1 MNNAFATFPEQ
12 DEASDSSFL
21 SHLPAI
27 ARQRK
32 WFIVLPALLGL
43 IGGIAAAFILPVKY
57 QSRAVL
63 LVEAP
68 LLPEEVAQSN
78 DAELV
83 DQRMARIRQ
92 QVLSRPQLIE
102 LIQRNDLYATDLQ
115 TKSLTEVI
123 ETMRKAIAIDPVT
136 ADIQQAGSGRR
147 TTIAFGMSFEYSDP
161 VKVQT
166 IAQALTEQ
174 VLQIDSTKSAEQ
186 AENTVQ
192 FLTDQ
197 ANGLQ
202 QQITT
207 IERQISQ
214 IKASNGLALAGGSM
228 SVLGGSTGSY
238 DAQIAAIQQANA
250 QLNAQREASRTSDQ
264 RDPVVQQ
271 AETALAV
278 AQATYSDNHPDV
290 VIAKQRL
297 AEARNLAKQTS
308 RRLPTNAIDDQIA
321 SNNRQ
326 LAILQSARS
335 QEAARTGAVI
345 GAASRAPLVQEQ
357 VSQLQQR
364 LDGLNTQ
371 YQAVS
376 SRLLTAR
383 AGKKAEDDQQ
393 GERLSVI
400 DPPVIPDD
408 PVSPNRPLLIA
419 GGLIG
424 GLGLGILLAGL
435 LELVLRPIRDIS
447 AVQAATGEAPLVV
460 IPTIQRRNAVKAGV
474 FDRIWPFGKKSAG
487 GKGRVDDDDDD
498 D

>member
-1 MNNAFATFPEQ
+1 MNNAFAAFPEQ
-12 DEASDSSFL
+12 EEASDSSFL
-21 SHLPAI
+21 SHLPSI

-32 WFIVLPALLGL
+32 WFIIVPALIGL
-43 IGGIAAAFILPVKY
+43 IAGIAAAFILPVKY

-68 LLPEEVAQSN
+68 LLPEEVASSN

-102 LIQRNDLYATDLQ
+102 LIQRNDLYTTELQ
-115 TKSLTEVI
+115 TRSLTEVI
-123 ETMRKAIAIDPVT
+123 DRMRKAISIEPVT
-136 ADIQQAGSGRR
+136 ADIQQAGSGRK

-166 IAQALTEQ
+166 VAQALTEQ

-192 FLTDQ
+192 FLSDQ

-202 QQITT
+202 QQIGI
-207 IERQISQ
+207 IEKQISS
-214 IKASNGLALAGGSM
+214 IKASNGMALAGGSM
-228 SVLGGSTGSY
+228 AMIGGGTGSY

-250 QLNAQREASRTSDQ
+250 QLNSQRESAQTSDL
-264 RDPVVQQ
+264 RDPVVSQ
-271 AETALAV
+271 AEAALAA

-297 AEARNLAKQTS
+297 TEARSLAKQTS
-308 RRLPTNAIDDQIA
+308 RRLPTDSIDRQIA

-326 LAILQSARS
+326 LSILQSARM
-335 QEAARTGAVI
+335 QEAARTGAVLS
-345 GAASRAPLVQEQ
+345 AASRAPAVQEQ

-364 LDGLNTQ
+364 LDGLNVQ
-371 YQAVS
+371 FQSVS
-376 SRLLTAR
+376 SRLLAAR
-383 AGKKAEDDQQ
+383 AGKKAEEDQQ

-400 DPPVIPDD
+400 DPPVIPDE
-408 PVSPNRPLLIA
+408 PTSPNRPLLIA
-419 GGLIG
+419 GGLAGGI
-424 GLGLGILLAGL
+424 GLGFLMAGL
-435 LELVLRPIRDIS
+435 LELLLRPIRDIG

-460 IPTIQRRNAVKAGV
+460 IPTIQRRNSQQMS
-474 FDRIWPFGKKSAG
+474 FFERIWPFGK
-487 GKGRVDDDDDD
+487 GRDDDDDD
-498 D
+498 DD